1 MNRSIVLILLSIMA
15 LCAGCTTSEPSRDEF
30 VVRPSFLNV
39 HLFAD
44 RLIYDNDSDST
55 YCSTLRLLLGRDSS
69 ALSAIEHSSTDNP
82 EHAYLLAAYHYRDGD
97 YESMLRYLRTAAARL
112 PQARCDLGLCHKLGI
127 GTRRDPQLAQKH
139 LKEASAQGC
148 TEADYYLIRPDIFD
162 ALYRYNATDMIDRD
176 NIAMITERLHR
187 PADNG
192 NARACYYLGVL
203 YYLQSIT
210 DNNPHSQTEA
220 IKYLR
225 TAADYGIQK
234 AIEMVNE
241 YKSTNKICQLQYAF
255 IIDDDNA
262 RTAYLQGSNLY
273 INSTDES
280 DETKKERMRIEAVNY
295 LHTASKNGIRRA
307 AEMVEE
313 YHKTNH
319 IYRLE
324 YIDMQIIDNDNYALS
339 DNGKIILS

>member
-1 MNRSIVLILLSIMA
+1 
-15 LCAGCTTSEPSRDEF
+15 
-30 VVRPSFLNV
+30 
-39 HLFAD
+39 
-44 RLIYDNDSDST
+44 
-55 YCSTLRLLLGRDSS
+55 
-69 ALSAIEHSSTDNP
+69 
-82 EHAYLLAAYHYRDGD
+82 
-97 YESMLRYLRTAAARL
+97 MLRYLRTAAARL

-220 IKYLR
+220 MKYLR

-262 RTAYLQGSNLY
+262 RTAYLQGSYHASCALFRQKALVT
-273 INSTDES
+273 S
-280 DETKKERMRIEAVNY
+280 
-295 LHTASKNGIRRA
+295 HT
-307 AEMVEE
+307 
-313 YHKTNH
+313 
-319 IYRLE
+319 
-324 YIDMQIIDNDNYALS
+324 
-339 DNGKIILS
+339 